1 MSSTM
6 VLEHPPPPPPSSGPL
21 PPAAATAEPEPTTS
35 DMQVDE
41 AANAAAK
48 PAPSSPVKEAAEQ
61 QTAVPQQVSDVVV
74 AEAAVEKSVDEPAE
88 KQSQQET
95 PADEEMPEAE
105 PVAVVIV
112 ANGERDQDTEQSK
125 GEDEVDE
132 EEDAIDHELALELPT
147 LADEMQPALKK
158 QRKDE
163 AEIARKLAQKR
174 LLIQMQYIDNA
185 CRKIRDESHPDLV
198 ARFAKL
204 GRDRDAL
211 LRQAKMNEEYLQHTT
226 TVIFAY
232 ECDEA
237 TSEFEMNCEK
247 LRQDMLEE
255 IHHEM
260 EIIHEQRKGAVS
272 TGNTNAR
279 LGVLVS
285 VG

>member
-6 VLEHPPPPPPSSGPL
+6 VLEHPPPPPPRSSSGPASVSS
-21 PPAAATAEPEPTTS
+21 AAEVTAAETEPTSSVQVVEATS
-35 DMQVDE
+35 AAVKTALSPVNETAQTDRKEDVVV
-41 AANAAAK
+41 AANAAVHKSDESA
-48 PAPSSPVKEAAEQ
+48 AKEAQSEQ
-61 QTAVPQQVSDVVV
+61 L
-74 AEAAVEKSVDEPAE
+74 
-88 KQSQQET
+88 
-95 PADEEMPEAE
+95 ADEEMPETE
-105 PVAVVIV
+105 PAGVIAVVV
-112 ANGERDQDTEQSK
+112 NDEQTQDAEQSNGEKDGQD
-125 GEDEVDE
+125 
-132 EEDAIDHELALELPT
+132 IDHELMHELPM

-185 CRKIRDESHPDLV
+185 CRKIKNESHPDLV
-198 ARFAKL
+198 TRFEKL

-211 LRQAKMNEEYLQHTT
+211 LRQAKMNEEYLQHCTA
-226 TVIFAY
+226 VIFAY

-272 TGNTNAR
+272 TGTSER
-279 LGVLVS
+279 HDWYR
-285 VG
+285 